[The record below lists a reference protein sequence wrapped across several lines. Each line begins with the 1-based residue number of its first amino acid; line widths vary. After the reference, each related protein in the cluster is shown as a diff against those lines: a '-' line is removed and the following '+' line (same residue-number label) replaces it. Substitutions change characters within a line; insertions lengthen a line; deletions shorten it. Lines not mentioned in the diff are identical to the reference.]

1 MCCLAVLFTAC
12 DDIFASEDNPTPAYL
27 SMSEAPVTL
36 KAGDTYRRKAISVT
50 TAVVEY
56 TSSDTKVATVDGEGM
71 VTAIAEGAATITAT
85 ATGYSTGGKK
95 IYQPASVSYN
105 VKVVPATVAVTSITL
120 DQTTLNK
127 KVGDAAVTL
136 TATVKPDDATDKT
149 LTWSSDKP
157 AVATVA
163 DGVVTFVGAGTAI
176 ITAEAKDG
184 SGIKTTCTVNVLP
197 AGALAGVFSVSA
209 TKKVWFSQGN
219 LQYTKS
225 TGIWS
230 FMDHQWSFVE
240 NDGVVGAD
248 YSSQDVVSLFG
259 WGTSG
264 YDHGAT
270 SYLPY
275 STASDYFKYY
285 AYGNSSK
292 NLYDAKDDDSMRG
305 QADWGYNKIS
315 NGGNSANTGW
325 RTLTG
330 GDDGE
335 WNYLFNTRTTT
346 SGIRF
351 AKAKVNNV
359 NGVILLPDDWD
370 ASYYALTSTNTTNA
384 DYTTNEITLADWT
397 DKLEAHGAVFLPA
410 AGRRSGMSVS
420 GALTYGRYWSSTASG
435 DTYVKYLFIY
445 STSLNP
451 VASYA
456 RYYGLSVRLVYDVK

>member
-1 MCCLAVLFTAC
+1 MTKKSISRLLQASLMCCLAVLFTAC

-27 SMSEAPVTL
+27 SMSDKPVTI
-36 KAGDTYRRKAISVT
+36 KVGDTYRRKAISVT

-71 VTAIAEGAATITAT
+71 VTAIAEGEATITAT

-209 TKKVWFSQGN
+209 TKKVQFSQGN
-219 LQYTKS
+219 LQATYDGTNWTWAFAEHQYDYIGNAAGNTKVTATS
-225 TGIWS
+225 PFIIS
-230 FMDHQWSFVE
+230 E
-240 NDGVVGAD
+240 NATVD
-248 YSSQDVVSLFG
+248 LFG
-259 WGTSG
+259 WVGASSTWTGAAQYGITSSPETS
-264 YDHGAT
+264 AT
-270 SYLPY
+270 
-275 STASDYFKYY
+275 DG
-285 AYGNSSK
+285 YGNVATE
-292 NLYDAKDDDSMRG
+292 NLK
-305 QADWGYNKIS
+305 ADWGTTM
-315 NGGNSANTGW
+315 GTGW
-325 RTLTG
+325 RTLTK
-330 GDDGE
+330 DE
-335 WNYLFNTRTTT
+335 WVYLFNTRTTT
-346 SGIRF
+346 SGIRY
-351 AKAKVNNV
+351 AKATVNGKA
-359 NGVILLPDDWD
+359 GVILLPDDWST
-370 ASYYALTSTNTTNA
+370 SYYDLSTTA
-384 DYTTNEITLADWT
+384 AYTANGITLADWT

-410 AGRRSGMSVS
+410 AGYRDVMTVNSV
-420 GALTYGRYWSSTASG
+420 GELGLYWSSSPLTNVSKAYCAYFTSA
-435 DTYVKYLFIY
+435 
-445 STSLNP
+445 SLNP
-451 VASYA
+451 TYSFF
-456 RYYGLSVRLVYDVK
+456 RNYGFSVRLVRDVE